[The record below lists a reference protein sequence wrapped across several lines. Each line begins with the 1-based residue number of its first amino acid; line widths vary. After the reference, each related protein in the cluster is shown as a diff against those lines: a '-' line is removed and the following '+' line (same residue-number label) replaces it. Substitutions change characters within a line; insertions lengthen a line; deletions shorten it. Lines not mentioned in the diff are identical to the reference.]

1 MLEHEPQTP
10 LPSSNR
16 RNGDEAESMEIEH
29 ASSSQMAKF
38 SVNNIHGA
46 TSPNASVNAFSIRM
60 DTHAES
66 TPSDGR
72 APIAGASNSPLYLPS
87 SNQLLPSTRLPSTGY
102 PNDNSQ
108 HPHNDMATPDV
119 PKMFSV
125 DPTSG
130 LGPARRNLQPDM
142 ANSDADVEMNISG
155 NAQMTLEFDPS
166 LFDQSMLSTI
176 NWLPNEL
183 FASASIGQTQ
193 LSGFPSQQPQSA
205 VLDSYPTRM
214 AWHPPVTN
222 TEQVSPSM
230 AENFSHTPSGHI
242 SLETDMGSSRRYSN
256 VGSEASP
263 HSESV
268 DSSKRSSDYY
278 VDGGGARLPSYRK
291 KHVPWPNAVE
301 AMALSRQS
309 IAEDNVRHHGF
320 PSTHEISVN
329 NISEVAKSVR
339 PIDTN
344 THQELYRNFLLL
356 CRTENPF
363 FEVFESDYFPTAE
376 NCTGY
381 LASYFDSFHDVYP
394 IIHLPTFDLNR
405 CHWLLVLAIMAIG
418 CRTSSIYEADQC
430 RNAFHEMIRRAL
442 YVEVSVFR

>member
-1 MLEHEPQTP
+1 MLAHEPQTP

-16 RNGDEAESMEIEH
+16 LNGDEAESMEIEH
-29 ASSSQMAKF
+29 GSSSQMAEF
-38 SVNNIHGA
+38 SVNNIHGV
-46 TSPNASVNAFSIRM
+46 TSPNASVNTFSIRM

-72 APIAGASNSPLYLPS
+72 APIAGASNPPLYLPS
-87 SNQLLPSTRLPSTGY
+87 SNQLPSTRPPSAVY
-102 PNDNSQ
+102 PNDTSQ
-108 HPHNDMATPDV
+108 HPHNEMATPDV
-119 PKMFSV
+119 PEMFSV

-130 LGPARRNLQPDM
+130 LSPNGRNLQPDM
-142 ANSDADVEMNISG
+142 TNSGADIEMDISG

-183 FASASIGQTQ
+183 FAGASNGQTQ
-193 LSGFPSQQPQSA
+193 LSGVPSQQLQSA
-205 VLDSYPTRM
+205 VSDSYPTRM
-214 AWHPPVTN
+214 AWYPPVTN

-230 AENFSHTPSGHI
+230 AENFSRTPSGHI
-242 SLETDMGSSRRYSN
+242 SLGTDMGSPRRYSK

-291 KHVPWPNAVE
+291 KHVPWPNEVE
-301 AMALSRQS
+301 AMALSGQS
-309 IAEDNVRHHGF
+309 IAEDNVRRHGF
-320 PSTHEISVN
+320 PSTHEKSVN

-430 RNAFHEMIRRAL
+430 GNAFHEMIRRAL
-442 YVEVSVFR
+442 YVEVNVFP